1 MPDQVT
7 PEGADVID
15 MSYIHNK
22 LMVIQTPGDGP
33 GKSYSR
39 LPTYDGD
46 FRDWIT
52 FRDSFTTLL
61 NKWPNLSDIN
71 KIY

>member
-46 FRDWIT
+46 FRD
-52 FRDSFTTLL
+52 
-61 NKWPNLSDIN
+61 
-71 KIY
+71 